1 MQKLIIF
8 VFSVVLFASC
18 SSGKRA
24 AFKTVKFKGDF
35 YSADSEKWGEDSF
48 NPNLFIE
55 TDLMIPS
62 KLKVENQ
69 ELEEKEL
76 LAFSNELT
84 PSFISDTL
92 ENNFKNPFKSID
104 SSAPINKENNKIK
117 KSKKDGKWRAIF
129 NLIGV
134 SLLLLITGLDVL
146 LALVSIAF
154 DGFYGVSLL
163 FFFSSLI
170 LTHFSIKAVKNLKE
184 KHPKTE
190 PKSKKNQPYKN
201 RYKIVLQT
209 LGLIVAATTLMA
221 ILISEIIL

>member
-1 MQKLIIF
+1 
-8 VFSVVLFASC
+8 
-18 SSGKRA
+18 
-24 AFKTVKFKGDF
+24 
-35 YSADSEKWGEDSF
+35 
-48 NPNLFIE
+48 
-55 TDLMIPS
+55 MIPS

-84 PSFISDTL
+84 PSLISDTL